1 MISKYASDNKGQVLL
16 FIAAITV
23 IALGMGIAVSERT
36 ISSISRVSETDT
48 TSRALAAAEA
58 GAENFLSLDY
68 IALEAKSAICK
79 DEVTAKAN
87 PAECLVEIPYGT
99 GINAKSLVYIAKN
112 DTLTEYKFYNLN
124 NGFTQQLSLL
134 GYGKNDV
141 FLCWKEKDSSEKAD
155 IAYMLIDNN
164 GKFTRGYIQV
174 PGSNADAS
182 SNPGSFI
189 MASYSG
195 ASPYTN
201 CATIT
206 TDVSGLDEPYLLR
219 IRPVRG
225 DIVQGLFK
233 PILGGSFRSQGFTI
247 TSIGEL
253 DSNDETPDKRTV
265 KVTKSFPY
273 PDAAFFDFAIYS
285 DEGKVIAP
293 Q

>member
-1 MISKYASDNKGQVLL
+1 MTSYYAHNNKGQVLL

-36 ISSISRVSETDT
+36 ISSISRVTETDT

-68 IALEAKSAICK
+68 SALEVKSAICK
-79 DEVTAKAN
+79 DETTAKAN
-87 PAECLVEIPYGT
+87 PGECLIDIPYG
-99 GINAKSLVYIAKN
+99 GGVDAKALVYVSKDAI
-112 DTLTEYKFYNLN
+112 LTEYRFYNLN

-141 FLCWKEKDSSEKAD
+141 FLCWKEKDSNEKAD
-155 IAYMLIDNN
+155 ISYMLIDTD
-164 GKFTRGYIQV
+164 GKYTRGYIQV
-174 PGSNADAS
+174 PGSKADAG

-189 MASYSG
+189 TASYSG
-195 ASPYTN
+195 SAPYTN
-201 CATIT
+201 CATIS
-206 TDVSGLDEPYLLR
+206 TDVSGLTDPYLLR

-233 PILGGSFRSQGFTI
+233 PILGGGFRSQGFTI
-247 TSIGEL
+247 TSTGEINN
-253 DSNDETPDKRTV
+253 NDKTPDKRIV
-265 KVTKSFPY
+265 KVTKSLPY